1 MFKNLFKA
9 RTEADRIDEYLAD
22 AVDLADLENRIRRID
37 RREAPWQIKSNQ
49 NLVVWAWWA

>member
-9 RTEADRIDEYLAD
+9 RTEADQIDEYLAD

-49 NLVVWAWWA
+49 NLVGWAWWA